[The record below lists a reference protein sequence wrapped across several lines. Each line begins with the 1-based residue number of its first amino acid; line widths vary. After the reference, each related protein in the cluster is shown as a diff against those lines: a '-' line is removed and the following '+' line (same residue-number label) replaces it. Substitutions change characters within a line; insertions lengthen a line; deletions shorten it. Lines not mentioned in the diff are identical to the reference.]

1 MIDKGVRRM
10 TKEQYKCANRVVFPV
25 MVLILGYL
33 LLAMGILVLTTPASA
48 GWYTYVEVA
57 ASLVSIIVVVT
68 VFLTKKDTKICGICM
83 LVAGAFVYVVF
94 RLVGTSEATNI
105 YAYPM
110 LIASIVYL
118 DTRLVV
124 WGNAAIVGVNII
136 RVLMHLDRLSSKD
149 GETIILN
156 LLVSFLVAFVSIK
169 ITMLLVKFNEENTS
183 VIMEAAKKQEA
194 SNAIMITVA
203 DNIIEHFGEAME
215 RFNTLSES
223 LGNSHTSMENIAGS
237 TESTAEAI
245 QEEATICREILAQT
259 DAAGEATESMIAAS
273 TRVNTTVDSGAFS
286 VQELGRQ
293 ADNVSNSSKVV
304 EDVITELTTKVQQV
318 SGFVN
323 TILSIS
329 SQTNLLA
336 LNASIE
342 AARAGEAG
350 RGFSVVAEEIRQ
362 LSEDTKVASNN
373 ITSIIQELNT
383 DTKLA
388 NESIETA
395 VDSVTKQ
402 NELIQQTQ
410 EKFAQVS
417 QEVDLLSNNID
428 EVKECM
434 ERTRKL
440 SNSIYD
446 NISQLSATSQE
457 VAASSGEGLENSN
470 IMVQQVGTCKGI
482 LESIY
487 ELAKDL
493 KNQ

>member
-1 MIDKGVRRM
+1 M
-10 TKEQYKCANRVVFPV
+10 TKEQYRRANKVVFPV

-33 LLAMGILVLTTPASA
+33 LLAMGLLVLTKPETA
-48 GWYTYVEVA
+48 GWYTYVEMA
-57 ASLVSIIVVVT
+57 ASLVGLIAVIVV
-68 VFLTKKDTKICGICM
+68 FLSKKDTKICGICM
-83 LVAGAFVYVVF
+83 MTAGAFVYVVF
-94 RLVGTSEATNI
+94 RLVGVSEGTSI
-105 YAYPM
+105 YAYPI
-110 LIASIVYL
+110 LIASMIYL
-118 DTRLVV
+118 NRRLVI
-124 WGNAAIVGVNII
+124 WGNSAIVAGNIV
-136 RVLMHLDRLSSKD
+136 RVIMHLDKLGGPD
-149 GETIILN
+149 GETVILN
-156 LLVSFLVAFVSIK
+156 LLVSFLVAYASIR
-169 ITMLLVKFNEENTS
+169 ITALLVRFNEENTG
-183 VIMEAAKKQEA
+183 VITEAAKKQEA
-194 SNAIMITVA
+194 GNAIMVTVA
-203 DNIIEHFGEAME
+203 DNIIKHFDEAME

-223 LGNSHTSMENIAGS
+223 LKNSHTSMENIAGS

-245 QEEATICREILAQT
+245 QEEAAICGEILAQT

-273 TRVNTTVDSGAFS
+273 KRVNTTVDSGAFS

-304 EDVITELTTKVQQV
+304 EEVITVLTSKVQQV
-318 SGFVN
+318 SSFVD

-350 RGFSVVAEEIRQ
+350 RGFSVVAEEIRL
-362 LSEDTKVASNN
+362 LSEDTKEASNN
-373 ITSIIQELNT
+373 ITNIIQELNT

-395 VDSVTKQ
+395 VSSVARQ
-402 NELIQQTQ
+402 NELIQQTK
-410 EKFAQVS
+410 EKFDEVS
-417 QEVDLLSNNID
+417 KEVELLSNNID

-434 ERTRKL
+434 EQTRKL

-446 NISQLSATSQE
+446 NISQLSAASEE
-457 VAASSGEGLENSN
+457 VAASSSEGLDNSN
-470 IMVQQVGTCKGI
+470 ITVEQVDTCKGI
-482 LESIY
+482 FESIY